1 MRVNRI
7 KLTHNQK
14 NYDFYYPI
22 SATKQT
28 KGFKNILTGKSYPL
42 IKKNPKLILDVGA
55 NLGSTSMFF
64 AII

>member
-7 KLTHNQK
+7 KFTHNQK

-22 SATKQT
+22 NATKQT
-28 KGFKNILTGKSYPL
+28 NGFKNILTGKSYPL